1 MLFSIQPGKKRK
13 GYIGHLATIAKSLHN
28 TEAFYSDHFRG
39 IIVNT
44 LDSDIVSRWDLFT
57 STTLEDNEERIST
70 CLVNYDFIYLCN
82 YYFVNMC
89 ILREGFILEKKKH

>member
-1 MLFSIQPGKKRK
+1 MVVKSTHSSLYKKKYNVKLFFSIQPGKKRK

-44 LDSDIVSRWDLFT
+44 LDSDTVSRWDSFT
-57 STTLEDNEERIST
+57 STTLEDNEERMST
-70 CLVNYDFIYLCN
+70 CLVSYDLIYLCN
-82 YYFVNMC
+82 
-89 ILREGFILEKKKH
+89 I